1 MSDFDPTDVLIDDDA
16 ESVTQRLKSF
26 LGISYEGHTCPD
38 CGVECTETTVYDVHT
53 AAFEGG
59 ETPAF
64 ECPECSRAW
73 YREDRG
79 ELHAT
84 DMYDR

>member
-16 ESVTQRLKSF
+16 DGAISRLKQF
-26 LGISYEGHTCPD
+26 LGISYEGKVCPD
-38 CGVECTETTVYDVHT
+38 CGVDCVETTVYDVHT
-53 AAFEGG
+53 AAWNEGQ
-59 ETPAF
+59 TPAY
-64 ECPECSRAW
+64 ECPECQRRW
-73 YREDRG
+73 YRESRE